1 MNLPCYQPDPAA
13 TTRFLFF
20 TGKGGVGKTSLSCAT
35 ALKLAESGKRVL
47 LVSTDPASNLD
58 EVLETK
64 LTNAP
69 TPIAGAP
76 GLEALNINPVAA
88 AAAYRERLIG
98 PMRGLLPEAALRSME
113 EQLSGSCTV
122 EIAAFDEFA
131 GLIGDPEA
139 AKTYDHVIFD
149 TAPTGHTLRLMSLAK
164 AWDQF
169 LDQNTSG
176 TSCLGPLAG
185 LEKQRVIYEATVNT
199 LADAHATTL
208 VLVSRPQLSALREAE
223 RTSKELRA
231 LGVANQC
238 LVINGVFVGANAS
251 LRSDG
256 LALPKPRSGERAYTA
271 DPVAQAMQKRGEA
284 ALSGAQAFIDSM
296 PAFIVPLRSI
306 NILGIGGV
314 RALLTEE
321 AATEPRTHFDEW
333 TAPPMQSLASLVDEI
348 ERQGHGVIMTMG
360 KGGVGKTTVAAAI
373 AVLLAKRGRRV
384 HLSTTDPAAHIA
396 QTLAG
401 QVEGLTTSKIDP
413 AAETAAYT
421 AEVMSHQGTQMDD
434 AGRALLE
441 EDLRSPCTEEIAVFR
456 AFAREVGQGTTRFVV
471 LDTAPTGHTLLLLD
485 ASEAYHRELER
496 QARSTQP
503 EEVLHLLER
512 LRDPAFTHILLV
524 TLPEATPV
532 HEAASLQ
539 DDLRRAHIEPYA
551 WVINQSLLHSGSCDP
566 LLQRREHAEHRYIQ
580 EVVEKQATRTAWLP
594 WQAEEPVGPE
604 ALMHLATVTPPPSR
618 PSDTPMATRRPV
630 GETTP

>member
-1 MNLPCYQPDPAA
+1 MKLPNYQPDAA
-13 TTRFLFF
+13 TSTRFLFF

-35 ALKLAESGKRVL
+35 ALKLVEAGKRVL

-58 EVLETK
+58 EVLETT

-69 TPIAGAP
+69 APIAGAP
-76 GLEALNINPVAA
+76 GLDALNINPVAA

-122 EIAAFDEFA
+122 EIAAFDEFS
-131 GLIGDPEA
+131 GFIGDPEA
-139 AKTYDHVIFD
+139 AKAYDHVIFD

-169 LDQNTSG
+169 LDTNTSG

-185 LEKQRVIYEATVNT
+185 LEKQRGIYEATVNT
-199 LADAHATTL
+199 LADAKATTL
-208 VLVSRPQLSALREAE
+208 MLVSRPQLSALREAE

-231 LGVANQC
+231 IGVANQC
-238 LVINGVFVGANAS
+238 LVINGRFETNCPQDV
-251 LRSDG
+251 
-256 LALPKPRSGERAYTA
+256 TA
-271 DPVAQAMQKRGEA
+271 HAMQQRGEDA
-284 ALSGAQAFIDSM
+284 MQAAQAFITSM
-296 PAFIVPLRSI
+296 PSFIVPLRSI
-306 NILGIGGV
+306 NILGIAGL
-314 RALLTEE
+314 RALLDDEAE
-321 AATEPRTHFDEW
+321 AAAATSVSADW
-333 TAPPMQSLASLVDEI
+333 NPPEMQSLAELVDGI
-348 ERQGHGVIMTMG
+348 EQQGHGVIMTMG

-373 AVLLAKRGRRV
+373 AVLLAKRGHSV

-401 QVEGLTTSKIDP
+401 QLEGLTLSRIDP

-421 AEVMSHQGTQMDD
+421 AEVLANQGAQMD
-434 AGRALLE
+434 AAARSLLE

-456 AFAREVGQGTTRFVV
+456 AFAREVGQGTKRFVV

-503 EEVLHLLER
+503 EEVLQLLEH

-532 HEAASLQ
+532 HEAAALQ
-539 DDLRRAHIEPYA
+539 DDLRRAHIEPCA
-551 WVINQSLLHSGSCDP
+551 WVINQSLLQSGSCDP
-566 LLQRREHAEHRYIQ
+566 LLRRREHAEHRYIQ
-580 EVVEKQATRTAWLP
+580 EVVEKQATHTAWLP
-594 WQAEEPVGPE
+594 WQAEEPVGPD
-604 ALMHLATVTPPPSR
+604 ALAHLASSSLKTVV
-618 PSDTPMATRRPV
+618 A
-630 GETTP
+630 

>member
-1 MNLPCYQPDPAA
+1 MKLPAYQPDAA
-13 TTRFLFF
+13 TATRFLFF
-20 TGKGGVGKTSLSCAT
+20 TGKGGVGKTSLSCAV
-35 ALKLAESGKRVL
+35 ALKLMEAGKRVL

-76 GLEALNINPVAA
+76 GLDALNINPVAA
-88 AAAYRERLIG
+88 AAPYRERLIG

-122 EIAAFDEFA
+122 EIAAFDEFS
-131 GLIGDPEA
+131 GLIGDPNA
-139 AKTYDHVIFD
+139 AKAYDHVIFD

-169 LDQNTSG
+169 LDKNTSG

-185 LEKQRVIYEATVNT
+185 LEKQRGIYEATVNT
-199 LADAHATTL
+199 LADATATTL

-231 LGVANQC
+231 LGIANQC

-271 DPVAQAMQKRGEA
+271 DPIAQAMQQRGEA
-284 ALSGAQAFIDSM
+284 ALSAAQAFIGSM
-296 PAFIVPLRSI
+296 PSFVVPLRSI
-306 NILGIGGV
+306 NILGIGGLKV
-314 RALLTEE
+314 LLSDE
-321 AATEPRTHFDEW
+321 ADVAASAAFSSW
-333 TAPPMQSLASLVDEI
+333 QPPEMQSLADLVSGI
-348 ERQGHGVIMTMG
+348 EQQGHGVIMTMG

-373 AVLLAKRGRRV
+373 AVLLAKRGHSV

-421 AEVMSHQGTQMDD
+421 AEVMANQGTQMDA
-434 AGRALLE
+434 AGRSLLE

-456 AFAREVGQGTTRFVV
+456 AFAREVGQGTKRFVV

-485 ASEAYHRELER
+485 ASEAYQRELER

-503 EEVLHLLER
+503 EEVLKLLEH
-512 LRDPAFTHILLV
+512 LRDPAFTHILLI

-532 HEAASLQ
+532 HEAAALQ
-539 DDLRRAHIEPYA
+539 ADLRRARIEPYA

-566 LLQRREHAEHRYIQ
+566 LLQSREHAEQRYID

-594 WQAEEPVGPE
+594 WQAEEPIGPE
-604 ALMHLATVTPPPSR
+604 ALAHLA
-618 PSDTPMATRRPV
+618 ATSV
-630 GETTP
+630 SETLV

>member
-64 LTNAP
+64 LTNSP

-76 GLEALNINPVAA
+76 GLEALNINPVEA

-139 AKTYDHVIFD
+139 AKAYDHVIFD

-169 LDQNTSG
+169 LDKNTSG

-238 LVINGVFVGANAS
+238 LVINGVFAT
-251 LRSDG
+251 
-256 LALPKPRSGERAYTA
+256 PCPT
-271 DPVAQAMQKRGEA
+271 DPAAQAMQKRGEA
-284 ALSGAQAFIDSM
+284 ALSAAQAFIDSM

-321 AATEPRTHFDEW
+321 AAIETRVTFDEW

-373 AVLLAKRGRRV
+373 AVLLAKRGHRV

-532 HEAASLQ
+532 HEAAALQ
-539 DDLRRAHIEPYA
+539 DDLRRAHIEPHA

-604 ALMHLATVTPPPSR
+604 ALLHLASVTPPPSR
-618 PSDTPMATRRPV
+618 PCDTPMAKRPPAA
-630 GETTP
+630 ETTP

>member
-1 MNLPCYQPDPAA
+1 MNLPTYQPDAA
-13 TTRFLFF
+13 TSTRFLFF

-35 ALKLAESGKRVL
+35 ALRLVEAGKRVL

-69 TPIAGAP
+69 TPIVGAP
-76 GLEALNINPVAA
+76 GLDALNINPVAA

-122 EIAAFDEFA
+122 EIAAFDEFS
-131 GLIGDPEA
+131 GLIGDPNA
-139 AKTYDHVIFD
+139 AKAYDHVIFD

-169 LDQNTSG
+169 LDKNTSG

-185 LEKQRVIYEATVNT
+185 LEKQRGIYEATVNT
-199 LADAHATTL
+199 LADATATTL

-231 LGVANQC
+231 LGIANQC

-256 LALPKPRSGERAYTA
+256 PALPKPRSGERAYTA
-271 DPVAQAMQKRGEA
+271 DPIAQAMQQRGED
-284 ALSGAQAFIDSM
+284 ALSASQPFIGSM
-296 PAFIVPLRSI
+296 PSFVVPLRSI
-306 NILGIGGV
+306 NILGIGGLKV
-314 RALLTEE
+314 LLSDE
-321 AATEPRTHFDEW
+321 ADAVANAAFSSW
-333 TAPPMQSLASLVDEI
+333 QPPEMQSLADLVSGI
-348 ERQGHGVIMTMG
+348 EQQGHGVIMTMG

-373 AVLLAKRGRRV
+373 AVLLAKRGHRV

-421 AEVMSHQGTQMDD
+421 AEVMANQGSQMDA
-434 AGRALLE
+434 AGRSLLE

-456 AFAREVGQGTTRFVV
+456 AFAREVGQGTKRFVV

-485 ASEAYHRELER
+485 ASEAYQRELER

-503 EEVLHLLER
+503 EEVLKLLEH
-512 LRDPAFTHILLV
+512 LRDPAFTHILLI

-532 HEAASLQ
+532 HEAAALQ
-539 DDLRRAHIEPYA
+539 ADLRRARIEPYA

-566 LLQRREHAEHRYIQ
+566 LLQRREHSEHRYID

-594 WQAEEPVGPE
+594 WQAEEPIGPE
-604 ALMHLATVTPPPSR
+604 ALVHLA
-618 PSDTPMATRRPV
+618 MACLH
-630 GETTP
+630 ETSVC

>member
-1 MNLPCYQPDPAA
+1 MKLPTYQPDAA
-13 TTRFLFF
+13 TATRFLFF
-20 TGKGGVGKTSLSCAT
+20 TGKGGVGKTSLSCAV
-35 ALKLAESGKRVL
+35 ALKLTEAGKRVL

-76 GLEALNINPVAA
+76 GLDALNINPVAA

-122 EIAAFDEFA
+122 EIAAFDEFS
-131 GLIGDPEA
+131 GLIGDPNA
-139 AKTYDHVIFD
+139 AKAYDHVIFD

-169 LDQNTSG
+169 LDKNTSG

-199 LADAHATTL
+199 LADASATTL

-231 LGVANQC
+231 LGIANQQ
-238 LVINGVFVGANAS
+238 LVINGVFSTNCPQDV
-251 LRSDG
+251 
-256 LALPKPRSGERAYTA
+256 T
-271 DPVAQAMQKRGEA
+271 AQAMQQRGEN
-284 ALSGAQAFIDSM
+284 ALSAAQVFIDSM

-306 NILGIGGV
+306 NILGIDGL
-314 RALLTEE
+314 RALLNEDVT
-321 AATEPRTHFDEW
+321 TEPHVTFADWSALE
-333 TAPPMQSLASLVDEI
+333 MQSLADLVSDI
-348 ERQGHGVIMTMG
+348 EQQGHGVIMTMG

-373 AVLLAKRGRRV
+373 AVLLAKRGHSV

-421 AEVMSHQGTQMDD
+421 AEVKANQGMQMDA

-456 AFAREVGQGTTRFVV
+456 AFAREVGQGTKRFVV

-485 ASEAYHRELER
+485 ASEAYQRELER

-503 EEVLHLLER
+503 EEVLKLLEH
-512 LRDPAFTHILLV
+512 LRDPAFTHILLI

-532 HEAASLQ
+532 HEAAALQ
-539 DDLRRAHIEPYA
+539 ADLRRARIEPYA

-566 LLQRREHAEHRYIQ
+566 LLQRREHAEHRYID

-594 WQAEEPVGPE
+594 WQAEEPVGVEP
-604 ALMHLATVTPPPSR
+604 LMHLASTTPPPSR
-618 PSDTPMATRRPV
+618 PPDTPMATHPPA